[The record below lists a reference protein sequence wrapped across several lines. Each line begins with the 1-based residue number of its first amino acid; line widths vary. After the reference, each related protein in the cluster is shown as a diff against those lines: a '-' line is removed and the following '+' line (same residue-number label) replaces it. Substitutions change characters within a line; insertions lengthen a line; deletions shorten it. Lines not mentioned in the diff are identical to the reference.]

1 MNLQYLWYLLQMDTT
16 PEYTTFHIPRSTRDD
31 AGKYTVTATNPYGSD
46 KGDLEVIVV
55 DKPGAPR
62 GPISYDQVT
71 GTSVTMSWLP
81 PSDNGGSDIT
91 GERGREDAKS
101 P

>member
-1 MNLQYLWYLLQMDTT
+1 MDTT
-16 PEYTTFHIPRSTRDD
+16 PEYTTFHIPRSVRED
-31 AGKYTVTATNPYGSD
+31 AGKYTVTASNPHGSD

-55 DKPGAPR
+55 DKPGPPR
-62 GPISYDQVT
+62 GPLSYDHVT

-91 GERGREDAKS
+91 GEGRVWRRQWRGTV
-101 P
+101 

>member
-1 MNLQYLWYLLQMDTT
+1 MR
-16 PEYTTFHIPRSTRDD
+16 ED
-31 AGKYTVTATNPYGSD
+31 AGKYTVTASNPHGSD

-55 DKPGAPR
+55 DKPGPPR
-62 GPISYDQVT
+62 GPLSYDQIT

-91 GERGREDAKS
+91 GEAGAWGATVGGGWRQACGWNIQWLALS
-101 P
+101 IC